1 MNFNELDISPIVIS
15 YFASNQKIFHDLP
28 TSNYELEKKCGIKVF
43 FDDFDQLDQFFT
55 LVIKKST
62 IEAAP
67 NRREY
72 GDYQTNSEL
81 ALKSVDYI
89 KTCFNIESFEFI
101 LEPTCG
107 KGSFIAA
114 ALTKLSGIKRIVGVE
129 IFQPYIWET
138 KFKILEFFLK
148 KPNSSKPSIEII
160 HANVFGFD
168 FKNLSEETKKLHTL
182 VIGNPPWVTNSEL
195 SSIDS
200 KNLPLKSNFKKHSG
214 YDAITGKGNFDI
226 GEYISILMLKHF
238 SSHQGFFGFLVKNS
252 VVKNIIFDQKNNRF
266 SIGKIKKLT
275 IDAKREFNVSVD
287 ACFFVSKFNEQVE
300 FICTDIDF
308 YSLKENRIFGWVE
321 NNFVNSVI
329 DYKQANDIDGKC
341 QFVWRQGIKH
351 DCSKIMEIEKYN
363 RHYINGLKQEFNI
376 ENDLVYGLLKSSDL
390 KNRQISTYRKL
401 IIVTQKKIGQETSYI
416 KHDYPHTFEYLNK
429 NRKYFDKRKSS
440 IYKGK
445 PQFSIFGVGDYSFM
459 PYKIAISGMYKS
471 THFTFVAPAN
481 GKPLMLD
488 DTCYFIGFEEE
499 RFAKI
504 VLYLLNHDHT
514 QKFLKAIIFPDSK
527 RSITKDV
534 LMRIDLVKLY
544 KLFKYSS
551 IARELDIS
559 KNEWTD
565 FGNKI
570 ASQTEMKQM
579 TLF

>member
-89 KTCFNIESFEFI
+89 KKCFNIDSFEFI

-252 VVKNIIFDQKNNRF
+252 VVKNIIFDQKSNRF

-363 RHYINGLKQEFNI
+363 KHYINGLKQEFNI

-416 KHDYPHTFEYLNK
+416 KHDYPQTFEYLNK